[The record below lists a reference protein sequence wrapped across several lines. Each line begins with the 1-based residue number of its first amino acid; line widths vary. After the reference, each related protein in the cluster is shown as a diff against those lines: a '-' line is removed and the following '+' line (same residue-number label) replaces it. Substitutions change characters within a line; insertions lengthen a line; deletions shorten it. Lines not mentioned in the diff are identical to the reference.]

1 MLEREPGGRVER
13 GEEAVGHVLVHLG
26 EKPGVLLVE
35 IGLGLGQDDDVPVH
49 ASGAGVTPAIWRP
62 LARIAARS
70 SGRPG
75 PKFKP
80 ANSARSSQSEARR
93 FMSSR
98 IKARMQSLGVLY
110 SPSATR
116 P

>member
-13 GEEAVGHVLVHLG
+13 GEEAIGHLLVHFG
-26 EKPGVLLVE
+26 EIPGVLLAEV
-35 IGLGLGQDDDVPVH
+35 GLGLGLWQDDDAPVH

-62 LARIAARS
+62 LARIASRS

-75 PKFKP
+75 PEFRP
-80 ANSARSSQSEARR
+80 ASSARWSQSAVRR

-98 IKARMQSLGVLY
+98 IKARM
-110 SPSATR
+110 
-116 P
+116 